1 MANPPGWQ
9 TPYPLPQD
17 MAGLPQSGRCKNLG
31 LWLDR
36 YVAYEEKKEGG
47 IDITQDSKKRKNHPG
62 PDNET
67 LTAFAV
73 RQRAILADYRAHGYE
88 VAEFQA
94 SPDWRVVI
102 GLGGASVLETGLTTH
117 RVYGFPYLPGSSVK
131 GLARA
136 YAKLVAKAQDTEIA
150 AIFGDTTQAGQV
162 IFFDAIPL
170 KISMELDI
178 MNPHVAEYYQGDS
191 PPADYLSPTPIYFL
205 TIGKQSE
212 FYFALAGR
220 DKELIKKV
228 QEWLYEALVE
238 LGAGGKTTAGYG
250 TFNVKGTKTD
260 QTVQASSSAGDSM
273 TELPV
278 TPLKWRRGKVRK
290 FQSSRG
296 ELVDEETQEVFRFY
310 QQNIEPK
317 GWSPGLKMTVEYVV
331 VEQGGHPSVLV
342 RKVISYK

>member
-1 MANPPGWQ
+1 MSNPPGWR

-17 MAGLPQSGRCKNLG
+17 VAGLAQSGRCKNLG

-36 YVAYEEKKEGG
+36 YVAYEKGKKEGEF
-47 IDITQDSKKRKNHPG
+47 DVAQDSKKRKNRPE
-62 PDNET
+62 PDKDT
-67 LTAFAV
+67 LKAFAE
-73 RQRAILADYRAHGYE
+73 RHRAILADYRAQGYE

-136 YAKLVAKAQDTEIA
+136 YAELVAKAQEEILT
-150 AIFGDTTQAGQV
+150 IFGNTTQAGQV

-178 MNPHVAEYYQGDS
+178 MNPHVAEYYQGNS

-212 FYFALAGR
+212 FYFALAGQ
-220 DKELIKKV
+220 DAGMVEKAC
-228 QEWLYEALVE
+228 QWLCGALEE

-250 TFNVKGTKTD
+250 TFTVKKEQVSKNSPT
-260 QTVQASSSAGDSM
+260 A
-273 TELPV
+273 LPV
-278 TPLKWRRGKVRK
+278 VSALETQAPPLVWRRGKVRK
-290 FQSSRG
+290 FQFSRG
-296 ELVDEETQEVFRFY
+296 ELVDEETQEVFHFY

-342 RKVISYK
+342 RKATSYK